1 MQNVKAGKLTF
12 CPPRIHG
19 FVFEA
24 EVTLPGGMGGTERRE
39 WGGEMPPTHLLE
51 RRFGVSLFTNI

>member
-12 CPPRIHG
+12 CPPHIRG

-39 WGGEMPPTHLLE
+39 WGGNTPHSPPE
-51 RRFGVSLFTNI
+51 KKIGCQSLY